1 MVCVAGG
8 TLALLLGLA
17 GYAFG
22 EVKIFESSVSALRW
36 TYSPGAPVVEQP
48 DTINSAGVDLQW
60 EDTGVHYAGDFKY
73 PVRVFLLA
81 VPPGTTPQLRIE
93 NVNATPRRDGL
104 AGRPSQA
111 PKDTEKAERAW
122 ARLVSVNEW
131 RGYRLARVEV
141 YVQMGDYDQSSILK
155 DVSLAVSFTGEA
167 TPASRAT
174 SDADVLAS
182 MALNG
187 KEAATWWQP
196 RAKRHSFLDQAAEAW
211 PTFPLFRL
219 GVEEAGLYS
228 MDGSWLR
235 SRGVDLIGQPSSAIK
250 LFGNG
255 GRPLPMPPDAPTDS
269 VLIENS
275 IWVDDG
281 SDQRFDESDRIYFYG
296 RGVKGFNW
304 ADGSYLNDAM
314 HQSPFTRENVY
325 FVGLDLGGTPGLRME
340 SMPTGGDAQ
349 QISITEGR
357 EYVENDQFIF
367 STGLSNESGLIWY
380 MSTIGPYESRTL
392 TINADNIIAADTA
405 WLTLDAEAISAV
417 NNRFTIL
424 AGPDQ
429 TVVSEDYFVSQPFRV
444 MIPPGV
450 LAPGS
455 NRIVL
460 RNDSTG
466 TLYVN
471 YIELEFKR
479 SLSAPSGTLEFYSPR
494 GQVGTFRYA
503 VQDLSANA
511 HILDVTDP
519 LHPQIATGNTIVDP
533 AGADTQRTYFAVNP
547 DRVRTPIYRGAKP
560 DGTEDYPSL
569 RDPANPAGVVILTYD
584 AWFDLLGPLKDFH
597 ESYREE
603 PLPTVRVKLSDV
615 YDEFGWGV
623 RDAVAIRNFLEYAY
637 ENWRGPD
644 GGDTLKYVL
653 LVGDGDYDYRN
664 ILSSADDNWMPPW
677 EDRDIARDDFF
688 ATFDSNSNALP
699 QLYVGRWPLQSEGEV
714 EAAMNKTIAYA
725 TTPLYSPWKITA
737 TFAADD
743 EWKDGRCTEYV
754 HTEQTENLMNSVLP
768 SYFIFKKIY
777 EIFYPLRATP
787 TGAQKPDATDDL
799 IDAIDRGTLIV
810 NFAGHGNPR
819 IWTDEQLFVM
829 ERDHNR
835 LDNPRMW
842 PLFVAATCSW
852 GQFDLPTER
861 CFPELLLADP
871 QDGAIAALGATR
883 LTYSGANISFTTAFY
898 RELFRPGLQARRS
911 FGEALIIA
919 KFADANQNQKLYHL
933 FGDPVLR
940 LATPEHFA
948 RVLTR
953 DDSLQALALFHLSGI
968 VSREDSG
975 EVWSDFQ
982 GVVEARVFD
991 TEDSSVYYW
1000 PDRYN
1005 CDLRSNN
1012 AFYYRLPGNAI
1023 FRGTASIRNGQFD
1036 VTFRVPRD
1044 VRYGGTNARIS
1055 VYFYGKSDS
1064 GPDSAD
1070 GIGIEEHILIANEA
1084 AAVADSIAPTI
1095 TTWLEKASFR
1105 SGDLVSGAP
1114 LLHVGVADSS
1124 GVNLSGEVGH
1134 RITVRVDDA
1143 APEDL
1148 TPYFNYDLDSY
1159 TGGGL
1164 EKNIG
1169 PLSPGE
1175 HRLVVEAWDSF
1186 NNLNQSTLTFTVG
1199 QAGEAGYAVRDVL
1212 NYPNPMKDV
1221 TCFTYSLTQGGTT
1234 NVTIKI
1240 FTLSGKLVWEER
1252 GFGTNMLFNSNSDR
1266 AWDGR
1271 DREGMQLGNGVY
1283 LYRVKAENQNGHT
1296 AEATGKLV
1304 ILR

>member
-1 MVCVAGG
+1 MTGG
-8 TLALLLGLA
+8 LFGLLLGFA

-22 EVKIFESSVSALRW
+22 EVKVGESSVAALRW
-36 TYSPGAPVVEQP
+36 SYAPGAPMVDQP

-60 EDTGVHYAGDFKY
+60 KDTGVHFAGDFAY
-73 PVRVFLLA
+73 PVRVFLFA
-81 VPPGTTPQLRIE
+81 VPPGTAPQLRIE
-93 NVNATPRRDGL
+93 RVNASPRREGM
-104 AGRPSQA
+104 AGRPPQA
-111 PKDTEKAERAW
+111 SKDAENAERAW
-122 ARLVSVNEW
+122 AKLVSVNEW

-141 YVQMGDYDQSSILK
+141 YVQMGDFDQSSVLK
-155 DVSLAVSFTGEA
+155 DIALSVSFSGQA
-167 TPASRAT
+167 MPASRAA
-174 SDADVLAS
+174 SDAGVLES

-187 KEAATWWQP
+187 REAATWWQP
-196 RAKRHSFLDQAAEAW
+196 LAKRRALFDEASEAW
-211 PTFPLFRL
+211 PTFPLYRL
-219 GVEEAGLYS
+219 GVDEAGLYS
-228 MDGSWLR
+228 MDGAWLR

-250 LFGNG
+250 MFGNG
-255 GRPLPMPPDAPTDS
+255 GRPLPQPPDAPTDS

-281 SDQRFDESDRIYFYG
+281 GDTRFDETDHIYFYA
-296 RGVKGFNW
+296 RGVKGFHW
-304 ADGSYLNDAM
+304 ADGSYLNDNM
-314 HQSPFTRENVY
+314 HQSPFTRENTY
-325 FVGLDLGGTPGLRME
+325 FVGLDFGGAPGLRME
-340 SMPTGGDAQ
+340 SIPTSGDASQ
-349 QISITEGR
+349 VTATEGR
-357 EYVENDQFIF
+357 EYVENDQLIY
-367 STGLSNESGLIWY
+367 STGLSNESGVIWY
-380 MSTIGPYESRTL
+380 MTTIGPRESRTL
-392 TINADNIIAADTA
+392 NINADNIIAADTA
-405 WLTLDAEAISAV
+405 WVTLDAESVSAMY
-417 NNRFTIL
+417 NKFTIL

-429 TVVSEDYFVSQPFRV
+429 VVVSTNYFVSQPFRV

-466 TLYVN
+466 TCYVN

-479 SLSAPSGTLEFYSPR
+479 SLAATSGALEFYSPV
-494 GQVGTFRYA
+494 GQVGTFRYV
-503 VQDLSANA
+503 VQNLTTGALT
-511 HILDVTDP
+511 LDVTDP
-519 LHPQIATGNTIVDP
+519 LHPRMATGNMIVD
-533 AGADTQRTYFAVNP
+533 AATADTQRTYYAVSA
-547 DRVRTPIYRGAKP
+547 DRVRTPVYRGAKP
-560 DGTEDYPSL
+560 DGTEDYQRL
-569 RDPANPAGVVILTYD
+569 RDPANRAGLIILTYD
-584 AWFDLLGPLKDFH
+584 AWFDMLSPLKDFH
-597 ESYREE
+597 EAYREE
-603 PLPTVRVKLSDV
+603 PLPTLRVKLSDV

-623 RDAVAIRNFLEYAY
+623 RDPVAIRNFLEYAY
-637 ENWRGPD
+637 ENWHGPD

-677 EDRDIARDDFF
+677 EDRDICKDDFF
-688 ATFDSNSNALP
+688 ATFDASSNALP
-699 QLYVGRWPLQSEGEV
+699 QLYIGRWPLQSEAEV

-725 TTPLYSPWKITA
+725 THPLYSPWKNSA
-737 TFAADD
+737 TFTADD
-743 EWKDGRCTEYV
+743 EWKDGRCSSAEHV
-754 HTEQTENLMNSVLP
+754 HTEQTETLMNSVLP
-768 SYFIFKKIY
+768 SYFTFKKVY
-777 EIFYPLRATP
+777 EILYPFRATP
-787 TGAQKPDATDDL
+787 SGAQKPDATSDL
-799 IDAIDRGTLIV
+799 IDAINRGTLIV

-829 ERDHNR
+829 ERDHNL

-842 PLFVAATCSW
+842 PIFVAATCSW
-852 GQFDLPTER
+852 GEFDLPTER

-871 QDGAIAALGATR
+871 QDGAIACLGASR
-883 LTYSGANISFTTAFY
+883 VTYSGANINFTTAFY
-898 RELFRPGLQARRS
+898 RELFRPGLEARRS
-911 FGEALIIA
+911 FGEAEIIA
-919 KFADANQNQKLYHL
+919 KFADNNQNQKLYHL

-948 RVLTR
+948 RLLTR
-953 DDSLQALALFHLSGI
+953 DDSLQALALFHISGI

-1000 PDRYN
+1000 PDPLS
-1005 CDLRSNN
+1005 CDQRSNS

-1023 FRGTASIRNGQFD
+1023 FRGTASIHNGQFE
-1036 VTFRVPRD
+1036 VNFLVPRD

-1055 VYFYGKSDS
+1055 LYFYGKSDS
-1064 GPDSAD
+1064 EADSAD
-1070 GIGIEEHILIANEA
+1070 GIGIERHILIANEA
-1084 AAVADSIAPTI
+1084 AAVVDSVAPTI
-1095 TTWLEKASFR
+1095 TTWLERASFR
-1105 SGDLVSGAP
+1105 SGDLVSGTP
-1114 LLHVGVADSS
+1114 LLHVGVSDLS

-1159 TGGGL
+1159 TAGAL

-1175 HRLVVEAWDSF
+1175 HRLIVEAWDSF
-1186 NNLNQSTLTFTVG
+1186 NNLNQSSMAFTVG
-1199 QAGEAGYAVRDVL
+1199 EAGEAGYAVRDVL
-1212 NYPNPMKDV
+1212 NYPNPMQDV
-1221 TCFTYSLTQGGTT
+1221 TYFTYSLTQSGTSR
-1234 NVTIKI
+1234 VTIKV
-1240 FTLSGKLVWEER
+1240 FTLSGKLVWEDG
-1252 GFGTNMLFNSNSDR
+1252 GFGTNMLFNSNNDR

-1271 DREGMQLGNGVY
+1271 DREGKMLGNGVY